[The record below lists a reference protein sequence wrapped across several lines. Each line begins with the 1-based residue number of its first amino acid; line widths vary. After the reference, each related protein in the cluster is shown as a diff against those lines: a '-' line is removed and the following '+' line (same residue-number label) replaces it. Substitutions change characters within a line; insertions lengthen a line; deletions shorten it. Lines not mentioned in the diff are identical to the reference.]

1 MERWLRLRAGPL
13 DLAFDPEVG
22 NIRRFT
28 VDGREI
34 FHTAHWVGTP
44 AAEAAGSVID
54 AHLAGDFL
62 AAPFGTSD
70 LVSDPPHGWS
80 ANSRWHPVVRA
91 EDGACAVMKLA
102 LEREVMGAKITK
114 ELRFCDGH
122 PVLYQR
128 HVISGGAG
136 GLTFAHHPM
145 FRVSPGDRIAYSP
158 KRAAVSNAPLET
170 AHILAANARS
180 EDLTRFP
187 GADGGTVDL
196 TRYPRGSGP
205 GETGS
210 GQTGH
215 EDFVTLIEADTGGIG
230 WTAVSRAAAGDIVV
244 VLKDSRVMPVTML
257 WISNGGRGYAPWDG
271 RHDGVLG
278 IEDGCAAGAD
288 GHRAALGDNAVARE
302 GVVTAFAL
310 RAEGRI
316 TLRHAIAV
324 LKQPSGWRGVAGVH
338 VGVDRLTVE
347 GLGGGSLE
355 VPFDG
360 TYFSV

>member
-22 NIRRFT
+22 NIRRFA
-28 VDGREI
+28 VRDREI

-62 AAPFGTSD
+62 AAPFGSSD
-70 LVSDPPHGWS
+70 LLDDPPHGWS
-80 ANSRWHPVVRA
+80 ANARWHPVVRA
-91 EDGACAVMKLA
+91 EGGACAVMKLA
-102 LEREVMGAKITK
+102 LERPVMGARITK
-114 ELRFCDGH
+114 ELRFCEAH

-128 HVISGGAG
+128 HVISGGQG

-145 FRVSPGDRIAYSP
+145 FRVSPGDHIAFSP
-158 KRAAVSNAPLET
+158 KRAAVSNDPLEP
-170 AHILAANARS
+170 AHRLAAWGRS
-180 EDLTRFP
+180 ADLSAFP
-187 GADGGTVDL
+187 AADGGTVDL
-196 TRYPRGSGP
+196 TRYPDRGDGD
-205 GETGS
+205 
-210 GQTGH
+210 TGH
-215 EDFVTLIEADTGGIG
+215 EDFVTLVEADIGGIG
-230 WTAVSRAAAGDIVV
+230 WTAVSRLAESDIVV

-278 IEDGCAAGAD
+278 IEDGCAAGAE

-302 GVVTAFAL
+302 GVATAFAL
-310 RAEGRI
+310 TAGGSL

-324 LKQPSGWRGVAGVH
+324 LERPPGWAGV
-338 VGVDRLTVE
+338 VGLSVGPDRLTVH
-347 GLGGGSLE
+347 GIGGGSLA

>member
-91 EDGACAVMKLA
+91 EDGACAVMRLA
-102 LEREVMGAKITK
+102 LEREVMGARLTK
-114 ELRFCDGH
+114 ELRFCQGH

-128 HVISGGAG
+128 HVIAGGEG

-145 FRVSPGDRIAYSP
+145 FRVSPGDHIAYSP
-158 KRAAVSNAPLET
+158 KRAAVTNDPLEP
-170 AHILAANARS
+170 AHVLAPWARS
-180 EDLTRFP
+180 EDVTRFP
-187 GADGGTVDL
+187 SVSGGTVDL
-196 TRYPRGSGP
+196 THYPRES
-205 GETGS
+205 
-210 GQTGH
+210 GH
-215 EDFVTLIEADTGGIG
+215 EDFITLIEADSGGIG
-230 WTAVSRAAAGDIVV
+230 WTAVSRAAQGDIVV

-257 WISNGGRGYAPWDG
+257 WVSNGGRGYAPWEG

-278 IEDGCAAGAD
+278 IEDGCAAGAE
-288 GHRAALGDNAVARE
+288 GHRAALGNNAVARE
-302 GVVTAFAL
+302 GVASAVSL
-310 RAEGRI
+310 RPEGRL

-324 LKQPSGWRGVAGVH
+324 LDRPEGWRGVAGVR
-338 VGVDRLTVE
+338 VRADRLTVE
-347 GLGGGSLE
+347 GIGGGSLA